1 MKNLTVKL
9 KGKTYEGA
17 KAVQVL
23 VALLSTGATL
33 GERFTDVEEL
43 PQNRILWTPIRKNRE
58 EIGVVSWPYLDQ
70 ETSDLIT
77 ALEIGGEIAV
87 RLNSRKKAVKLVTAK
102 EEG

>member
-1 MKNLTVKL
+1 MKNLKVKL
-9 KGKTYEGA
+9 NGKTYEGS

-23 VALLSTGATL
+23 MVVLSTGAKL

-43 PQNRILWTPIRKNRE
+43 PQNRTLWSPIRKNGE

-70 ETSDLIT
+70 EAGELVT
-77 ALEIGGEIAV
+77 ALEIGGEYVA
-87 RLNSRKKAVKLVTAK
+87 KALAKSKSVKLITAK